1 MESTYWRIVKKT
13 DTRARLL
20 ADRHYSRQ
28 TPGAV
33 EFMPAGH
40 NLVLLHLTPA
50 GASDA
55 VWGVNQ
61 SQFVR
66 KDSFDYWSNTIFRN
80 ESGIRSSTLIRE
92 ALAITKTYFDHVP
105 ADGMHSFVDASKV
118 RGVKVRGKLVHGFCF
133 MKSGFTLHP
142 EKTRVRKLLRWT
154 MSRDQLIAL
163 PDIHPMHEQMMFS
176 WFAA

>member
-1 MESTYWRIVKKT
+1 MESTYWHIVKKT

-66 KDSFDYWSNTIFRN
+66 KDGFDYWSNTIFRN
-80 ESGIRSSTLIRE
+80 ESGIRSSDLIRE
-92 ALAITKTYFDHVP
+92 ALAITVTHFNHVP
-105 ADGMHSFVDASKV
+105 ADGMHSFVDVLKV
-118 RGVKVRGKLVHGFCF
+118 RGTKVRGKLVHGFCF
-133 MKSGFTLHP
+133 MKAGFILHP
-142 EKTRVRKLLRWT
+142 AKTQVRKLLRWT
-154 MSRDQLIAL
+154 MSRDQLMAL
-163 PDIHPMHEQMMFS
+163 PDVYPMCEQLLLPG
-176 WFAA
+176 FAA